1 MTTVWRLQVNTS
13 YKEGQC
19 IGKYLLDNDIM
30 AIGWSF
36 RDSHI
41 DGDIKENLD
50 IAKKERYLIK
60 DIEGYTNFCKKYNI
74 FFYKGKINGN
84 VRRFTQDIKLGDL
97 IWMRYDGIYYL
108 ARFNSDS
115 KVIYNCTDDTLDKDA
130 CIQITNV
137 NWQKIGDESDVP
149 GAVTTAF
156 IAGFTISRIH
166 QEGVEGFSEFIYDK
180 MAGTNYYGD
189 TKLTFNQV
197 NFYNFISPTDCED
210 LLCMYLNKEYGY
222 VVIPSTNKKSTELYE
237 CVLLD
242 PKTGK
247 NIFIQVKKGND
258 KNNKIDVRDYLHL
271 DGDVYLLSTS
281 GNIDNYEEG
290 KYENIKIVDPEELFN
305 YIIDNK
311 FQNYLPQSIKYW
323 IELLGGYDKN

>member
-1 MTTVWRLQVNTS
+1 MNTVWRLQVNTS
-13 YKEGQC
+13 YKEGEG

-41 DGDIKENLD
+41 DGVIKENLEL
-50 IAKKERYLIK
+50 AKKDRYLIE
-60 DIEGYTNFCKKYNI
+60 DIKGYTEFCKKYNI
-74 FFYKGKINGN
+74 FFNKGKINDN

-97 IWMRYDGIYYL
+97 IWMRYEGIYYL
-108 ARFNSDS
+108 ARFNSES
-115 KVIYNCTDDTLDKDA
+115 KVIYTCTEETMERDA

-137 NWQKIGDESDVP
+137 NWQKIGDESAVP

-156 IAGFTISRIH
+156 IAGFTLSRIH
-166 QEGVEGFSEFIYDK
+166 NEGVEEFSEFIYDK
-180 MAGTNYYGD
+180 MTGENYYAD
-189 TKLTFNQV
+189 TKLTFNQD
-197 NFYNFISPTDCED
+197 NFYSSISPSDCED

-222 VVIPSTNKKSTELYE
+222 VVIPSTNKKSTKLYE

-247 NIFIQVKKGND
+247 NIFIQVKNGETDIKAE
-258 KNNKIDVRDYLHL
+258 KYLHL
-271 DGDVYLLSTS
+271 DGDVYLLTTK
-281 GNIDNYEEG
+281 GKITNYDR
-290 KYENIKIVDPEELFN
+290 KNHKNIKVVDPKELFD
-305 YIIDNK
+305 YLHRED

-323 IELLGGYDKN
+323 IELLGGY

>member
-1 MTTVWRLQVNTS
+1 MTSIWRLHVNTS
-13 YKEGQC
+13 FKKGES
-19 IGKYLLDNDIM
+19 IGKYLLENDIM

-41 DGDIKENLD
+41 DGVIKENVD
-50 IAKKERYLIK
+50 IAKKERFLIK

-74 FFYKGKINGN
+74 FFYKGKINDN
-84 VRRFTQDIKLGDL
+84 VRRFTEDIKLGDL
-97 IWMRYDGIYYL
+97 IWMRYAGIYYL

-115 KVIYNCTDDTLDKDA
+115 KVIYTCTEETMERDA

-237 CVLLD
+237 CVMLD

-247 NIFIQVKKGND
+247 NIFIQVKKGD
-258 KNNKIDVRDYLHL
+258 DPLKPEDYFHL
-271 DGDVYLLSTS
+271 DGDVYLLTTK
-281 GNIDNYEEG
+281 GKVKNYDKEKHKNITV
-290 KYENIKIVDPEELFN
+290 VDPKELFD
-305 YIIDNK
+305 YLLRED

>member
-1 MTTVWRLQVNTS
+1 MTGIWRLHVNTS
-13 YKEGQC
+13 FKKGES

-41 DGDIKENLD
+41 DDVIKENLD
-50 IAKKERYLIK
+50 VAKKERYLIK

-74 FFYKGKINGN
+74 FFNKGKINDN

-97 IWMRYDGIYYL
+97 IWMRYAGIYYL

-115 KVIYNCTDDTLDKDA
+115 KVIYTCTEETMERDA

-149 GAVTTAF
+149 GAVTTSF
-156 IAGFTISRIH
+156 IMGQTIRQIYKTGI
-166 QEGVEGFSEFIYDK
+166 EKFSKFIYDK
-180 MAGTNYYGD
+180 KAKTKYYVD
-189 TKLTFNQV
+189 TELTFNQES
-197 NFYNFISPTDCED
+197 FYNSISPTDCED

-247 NIFIQVKKGND
+247 NIFIQVKKGDDRINA
-258 KNNKIDVRDYLHL
+258 KDYLHL
-271 DGDVYLLSTS
+271 DGEVYLLSTS
-281 GNIDNYEEG
+281 GEIDNYEEG
-290 KYENIKIVDPEELFN
+290 KYENIKIVDPKELFN
-305 YIIDNK
+305 YISHED
-311 FQNYLPQSIKYW
+311 FRNYLPQSIKYW
-323 IELLGGYDKN
+323 IELLGGYKKS